1 MRSSVQVQQPS
12 RGRTRAVEWD
22 VARSK
27 VRGQT
32 DGDQLTFS
40 GRGLSERSRLGNGS
54 QLAIVRAYSR
64 ACSVLA
70 MPGNNRR
77 SSTAAENSP
86 RWRKIMRI
94 AAACASVTTNIARAC
109 GEDFGASR
117 DCVTNV
123 GRDSTTL
130 GLLGASPVR
139 LVCNWHGLGASPAV
153 AERLLISRPAGDT
166 KPQQPPYAFPAAS
179 SVPAVL
185 VVERCP
191 AATCGHGSFSARPR
205 VDLNQ

>member
-1 MRSSVQVQQPS
+1 MRSSVQVQQSS

-109 GEDFGASR
+109 ECEDFGASR

-139 LVCNWHGLGASPAV
+139 LVCNWHGLGGVPGS
-153 AERLLISRPAGDT
+153 SRKTSDQ
-166 KPQQPPYAFPAAS
+166 K
-179 SVPAVL
+179 
-185 VVERCP
+185 
-191 AATCGHGSFSARPR
+191 TCG
-205 VDLNQ
+205 

>member
-1 MRSSVQVQQPS
+1 MRSSVQVQPSS

-86 RWRKIMRI
+86 RV
-94 AAACASVTTNIARAC
+94 SVSQRPRSFVRAMYEPR
-109 GEDFGASR
+109 GY
-117 DCVTNV
+117 
-123 GRDSTTL
+123 
-130 GLLGASPVR
+130 
-139 LVCNWHGLGASPAV
+139 AV
-153 AERLLISRPAGDT
+153 ACQGSRVSILLMG
-166 KPQQPPYAFPAAS
+166 
-179 SVPAVL
+179 
-185 VVERCP
+185 
-191 AATCGHGSFSARPR
+191 
-205 VDLNQ
+205 